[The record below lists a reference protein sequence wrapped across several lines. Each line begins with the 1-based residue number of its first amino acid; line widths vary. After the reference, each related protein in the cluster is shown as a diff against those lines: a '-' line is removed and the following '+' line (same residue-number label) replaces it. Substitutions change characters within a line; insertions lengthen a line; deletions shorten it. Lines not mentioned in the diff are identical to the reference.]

1 MGLRDCVGP
10 GEGETARTAQ
20 EAKCEEELMAM
31 SVDEPMEGPKLP
43 RPSQASGAGDFDSGQ
58 EQEARHKKM
67 LEGLKREHE
76 VELAKAREARQD
88 KGTGLLW
95 YRILCAV

>member
-1 MGLRDCVGP
+1 MRGRAHGYVCGRADGGP
-10 GEGETARTAQ
+10 
-20 EAKCEEELMAM
+20 EA
-31 SVDEPMEGPKLP
+31 
-43 RPSQASGAGDFDSGQ
+43 SQAESASGAGDFDSGQ